1 MCRDEKKRRQQ
12 CVWDYVAGKLA
23 PSLLESAPA
32 GDRRSPAETQATACG
47 LPRERHA
54 CLRQGTAL
62 LAAVRAA
69 LDPAAQ
75 HACCI
80 QAPADSRN
88 AQQFTAFME
97 HVNRLYAGPC
107 MQHVCAGHAT
117 PSSAS
122 GGGIWCTFNF
132 CTLALT
138 PAVPLKRVPAV
149 QWENIERN
157 STGQCQGT
165 EVAVDI
171 PALPD
176 TLLSTVIFC
185 LFTCPFKIL
194 IGFNMLCDN
203 LGTPPLLLP
212 S

>member
-107 MQHVCAGHAT
+107 MQHVCAGRAT
-117 PSSAS
+117 PTSAS

-149 QWENIERN
+149 QWENIRAKQQRSVPGYRSYSGHTCAAGHTAEH
-157 STGQCQGT
+157 SY
-165 EVAVDI
+165 I
-171 PALPD
+171 LPVYMPIQD
-176 TLLSTVIFC
+176 TYRFQHA
-185 LFTCPFKIL
+185 
-194 IGFNMLCDN
+194 M
-203 LGTPPLLLP
+203 
-212 S
+212 